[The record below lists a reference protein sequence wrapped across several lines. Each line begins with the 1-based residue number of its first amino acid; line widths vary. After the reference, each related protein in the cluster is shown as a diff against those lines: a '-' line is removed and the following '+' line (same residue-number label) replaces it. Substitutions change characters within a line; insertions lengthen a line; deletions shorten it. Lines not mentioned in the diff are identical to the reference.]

1 MNQES
6 YQALTK
12 MLNAFPQSAADLRG
26 LLLTYDEDTTGV
38 PDQAIIEAAGRFRR
52 GEVAGQNKTFAPS
65 IAEFCTEAR
74 RIAELLPYRGM
85 TRLTPPTASH
95 IFVPRDDPKTRARM
109 GFKMAV
115 LSASFGVKDGA
126 SKVAEANKRGLEDII
141 ALGQTWGVAV
151 PDELWAQV
159 NSRTAS

>member
-1 MNQES
+1 MN
-6 YQALTK
+6 
-12 MLNAFPQSAADLRG
+12 DLRG

-85 TRLTPPTASH
+85 ISLPKQYSH
-95 IFVPRDDPKTRARM
+95 TFVPRDDPQTRARM
-109 GFKMAV
+109 GFKMSV
-115 LSASFGVKDGA
+115 LSASMDVKNGA
-126 SKVAEANKRGLEDII
+126 DMVSEANKRGLEDMI
-141 ALGQTWGVAV
+141 ALGQTWGVPV

-159 NSRTAS
+159 QRRSA

>member
-1 MNQES
+1 MS
-6 YQALTK
+6 
-12 MLNAFPQSAADLRG
+12 DLRG

-52 GEVAGQNKTFAPS
+52 GEVQAQNKTFAPS

-85 TRLTPPTASH
+85 SKLPKPTPDY

-115 LSASFGVKDGA
+115 LSASFCVKGGA
-126 SKVAEANKRGLEDII
+126 EQVAEANRRGLEDMV
-141 ALGQTWGVAV
+141 ALGQTWGVPV
-151 PDELWAQV
+151 PDELWSQLNAR
-159 NSRTAS
+159 SA

>member
-1 MNQES
+1 M
-6 YQALTK
+6 
-12 MLNAFPQSAADLRG
+12 
-26 LLLTYDEDTTGV
+26 LLTYDEDTTGV

-52 GEVAGQNKTFAPS
+52 GEVPDQNKTFAPS

-74 RIAELLPYRGM
+74 RIAELLPYRAM
-85 TRLTPPTASH
+85 AKLPKPTPDY

-126 SKVAEANKRGLEDII
+126 SRVVEANQRGLEDMI
-141 ALGQTWGVAV
+141 ALGQTWGVPV
-151 PDELWAQV
+151 PDEVWAQA
-159 NSRTAS
+159 NSRSA